1 MHFHSIFSLLKKE
14 ISKIRMPHK
23 QKVFIGA
30 LVVLSSVLSLNAHPM
45 YDGPSPAVLLKDM
58 PRTQRQ
64 VVQPTWLVDKR
75 RPATPS
81 EANVRITAQNLQEA
95 AELREEIRKAVEEG
109 RFAVDVEQDSSTF
122 IEEGNFQ
129 SQSVPQP
136 LGPFSSNQPQWS
148 FPWIPMEQFRS
159 QQPQS
164 NIMQRMW
171 NDFMEN
177 TRRVW
182 ERN

>member
-109 RFAVDVEQDSSTF
+109 RFAVDVEQVSTGKSKKG
-122 IEEGNFQ
+122 ILPHSLRREI
-129 SQSVPQP
+129 
-136 LGPFSSNQPQWS
+136 FSHNRCRSHWVHSHPINLNGHFRGYPWNS
-148 FPWIPMEQFRS
+148 FGHNSHNP
-159 QQPQS
+159 
-164 NIMQRMW
+164 
-171 NDFMEN
+171 
-177 TRRVW
+177 T
-182 ERN
+182 